1 MEVVCL
7 ICIVILAE
15 EGLWAETFFFIKK
28 MLIMFKDEFSKYI
41 KEPLWNYQLLY
52 NCTYIIM
59 IVVTDGTR
67 ATYSFSRILHIFLLN
82 I

>member
-15 EGLWAETFFFIKK
+15 EGLWAETFFFIK

-41 KEPLWNYQLLY
+41 KEPFWNYQLLY